1 MVAVMFLNIASLEST
16 TKKLFSV
23 SLRIQS
29 ESGKI
34 PTRKTLNMDTFQA
47 VLGVTEQCHATYD
60 ALLKITGFFFTLVI
74 CEIDVLEYHFV
85 AYTDHKPLIN
95 LRKDFDDLVSSKN
108 K

>member
-1 MVAVMFLNIASLEST
+1 MVAVMFLNIVSLEST

-60 ALLKITGFFFTLVI
+60 ALLKDHWLFF
-74 CEIDVLEYHFV
+74 Y
-85 AYTDHKPLIN
+85 
-95 LRKDFDDLVSSKN
+95 SSN
-108 K
+108 M